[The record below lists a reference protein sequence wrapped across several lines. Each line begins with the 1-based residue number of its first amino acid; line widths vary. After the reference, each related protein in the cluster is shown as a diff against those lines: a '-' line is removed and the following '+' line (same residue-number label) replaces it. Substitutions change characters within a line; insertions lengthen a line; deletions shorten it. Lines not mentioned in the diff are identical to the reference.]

1 MRQHAVLITVLSAL
15 TVTVIS
21 VSVVFWEFFLLN
33 KQHYIDHIFTKH
45 ATITQIFRQHQQKQ
59 HSQIMLEANLAVYSF
74 VLEKDNE
81 AIKTVLNNAKV
92 LKRKDFQS
100 VKSSLMLSQEG
111 FFTKKTVTDLTTT
124 MLEFNKKIYFYI
136 QAPTSSVLILD
147 EELRPYRYWSVAYSY
162 MTILVIISFSF
173 VLILQRLR
181 PLIRLRKKI
190 ALYGDG
196 NMNISF
202 KTKGY
207 DEIALISNELEATRE
222 KINIILESRT
232 LFLRNIMHELKT
244 PIAKGTIATQMLES
258 QKQKDRFSSI
268 FGRLE
273 SLVNEFALIEEVT
286 SLGDKTDFKEYRLI
300 DIIDGA
306 IDMAMIDKSSVTVD
320 VEATYKI
327 NANYRLYT
335 TAIKNMI
342 DNGIKYGADGHV
354 KILIKNGELCF
365 ESKGDCI
372 AHPLQYYI
380 EPFTKDNPAK
390 NSFGLGL
397 YLVDSILKVH
407 NQVLAHEYEDGTNR
421 FIFAKFLGTN

>member
-1 MRQHAVLITVLSAL
+1 M
-15 TVTVIS
+15 
-21 VSVVFWEFFLLN
+21 
-33 KQHYIDHIFTKH
+33 
-45 ATITQIFRQHQQKQ
+45 
-59 HSQIMLEANLAVYSF
+59 
-74 VLEKDNE
+74 
-81 AIKTVLNNAKV
+81 
-92 LKRKDFQS
+92 
-100 VKSSLMLSQEG
+100 
-111 FFTKKTVTDLTTT
+111 
-124 MLEFNKKIYFYI
+124 
-136 QAPTSSVLILD
+136 LILD

>member
-1 MRQHAVLITVLSAL
+1 VRQHAVLITVLFAL
-15 TVTVIS
+15 TVTIIS
-21 VSVVFWEFFLLN
+21 VSVVFWEFFILN
-33 KQHYIDHIFTKH
+33 KQHYVDHIFTKH

-59 HSQIMLEANLAVYSF
+59 DSQIMLEVNLAVYSF
-74 VLEKDNE
+74 VLEKNNE
-81 AIKTVLNNAKV
+81 AIKTVLKNAKI
-92 LKRKDFQS
+92 LKKKDFQS
-100 VKSSLMLSQEG
+100 VKASLMFSQEG
-111 FFTKKTVTDLTTT
+111 VFTKKTVTDLTVT

-147 EELRPYRYWSVAYSY
+147 EGSKPYRYWNVAYSY
-162 MTILVIISFSF
+162 MTIILIISFSF
-173 VLILQRLR
+173 VLILQKLR

-202 KTKGY
+202 KTKGH

-258 QKQKDRFSSI
+258 QKQIDRFSSI

-286 SLGDKTDFKEYRLI
+286 SLGDKTDFKEYRLV

-306 IDMAMIDKSSVTVD
+306 IDMAMIDKSSVTID

-342 DNGIKYGADGHV
+342 DNGIKYSADAHV
-354 KILIKNGELCF
+354 KILIKNAELCF
-365 ESKGDCI
+365 ESRGDCI
-372 AHPLQYYI
+372 AHPLHYYI

-397 YLVDSILKVH
+397 YLVDSILKAH

-421 FIFAKFLGTN
+421 FIFA